1 MAEPP
6 PRFADVVARH
16 RAEILRY
23 LVRLLG
29 DVEDARDA
37 CQETMLRA
45 HVAFPRLRPD
55 SNPRAWLFRIATNAA
70 RNTGRSRTR
79 RARRTAD
86 VELDGLPA
94 AAVASPDPHA
104 GRRGGGASG
113 GGCPVA
119 RAGRGPAACGAGRGC
134 AAAAA
139 AGGTHAPP
147 LPWARLRRD
156 RGERGRDRDRR
167 ARQCLSG
174 GPEAQGGA
182 GGRSMTRDDDSL
194 GR

>member
-55 SNPRAWLFRIATNAA
+55 SNPRAP
-70 RNTGRSRTR
+70 GS
-79 RARRTAD
+79 
-86 VELDGLPA
+86 PA
-94 AAVASPDPHA
+94 PPPIPPKPP
-104 GRRGGGASG
+104 GGAA
-113 GGCPVA
+113 PA
-119 RAGRGPAACGAGRGC
+119 GPAAPRTSSWTGFRRRLSRR
-134 AAAAA
+134 
-139 AGGTHAPP
+139 PSS
-147 LPWARLRRD
+147 AR
-156 RGERGRDRDRR
+156 
-167 ARQCLSG
+167 
-174 GPEAQGGA
+174 
-182 GGRSMTRDDDSL
+182 
-194 GR
+194 